1 MIANAKSLH
10 ERYHHVVGMFLN
22 FKEIKMKVE
31 NVERLCDNQR
41 KAAMV
46 LIKNL
51 QVTFNKS
58 L

>member
-1 MIANAKSLH
+1 
-10 ERYHHVVGMFLN
+10 MFLN